1 MGLSKTIWAKPAEY
15 IAHQRP
21 ENPVMFFA
29 PGVLQ
34 DVARRF
40 IDGFPGFVS
49 YAVKANPMEVVI
61 ENLATAGLRGFHVGS
76 VAEMRMIRRLAPDA
90 VIHYNNPVRA
100 RHEIIAAHELRV
112 KSFAVDSRSELAK
125 LVELLPAEGVEVSV
139 RFRLPAPGAEDRAF
153 AKFGADP
160 VLAAALL
167 SEVAAA
173 GFTPSLSFHPGTQCT
188 EAAEW
193 ERHILAAA
201 EIAQKAGV
209 TIARLNVGGGFP
221 GHRLNGEKPDLKGI
235 FAAIAASTQSAF
247 GETAPQLVCEP
258 GRGMVAECF
267 TLGTCVRALRDDEHV
282 FLNDGTYG
290 SLDELP
296 LVGLTDRI
304 EVLSPEG
311 QRKNGPARLRVLFG
325 PTCDWVDRL
334 PGAVPLA
341 GDLAEG
347 DYLLFSG
354 LGAYSIATN
363 TRFNGFGDVA
373 IETVLSLK

>member
-1 MGLSKTIWAKPAEY
+1 MGLTKTIWAKPAEF
-15 IAHQRP
+15 IAHQQP
-21 ENPVMFFA
+21 QHPVMFFA

-76 VAEMRMIRRLAPDA
+76 VTEMRMIRRLAPDA

-100 RHEIIAAHELRV
+100 RAEILAAAAMAV

-125 LVELLPAEGVEVSV
+125 LIELLPASGIEVSV
-139 RFRLPAPGAEDRAF
+139 RFRLPTAAPDDKAR

-160 VLAAALL
+160 ALAAELL
-167 SEVAAA
+167 IAVAAA
-173 GFTPSLSFHPGTQCT
+173 GFTPSLSFHTGTQCT
-188 EAAEW
+188 EASEW
-193 ERHILAAA
+193 VRHILAAA
-201 EIAQKAGV
+201 EIAAQAGV
-209 TIARLNVGGGFP
+209 QIARLNVGGGFP
-221 GHRLNGEKPDLKGI
+221 GHRLNGVKPDLKGI
-235 FAAIAASTQSAF
+235 FAAIAETTQSAF
-247 GETAPQLVCEP
+247 GAAAPRLVCEP

-311 QRKNGPARLRVLFG
+311 RPKTAAPRPRVLFG
-325 PTCDWVDRL
+325 PTCDPVDRL
-334 PGAVPLA
+334 PGEVPLA

-347 DYLLFSG
+347 DHLLFHG
-354 LGAYSIATN
+354 LGAYSTATN

-373 IETVLSLK
+373 VETVLALR